1 MSAGRGR
8 RRCLALAALALCACC
23 SHAEPLPFGRLFTTP
38 AERQYLDE
46 RRRAG
51 QHGASPPAR
60 SAAAPLVAPTA
71 QPAAAPAN
79 VITFRGFIQGRNGRT
94 AAWLSG
100 GEALARRP
108 ATPGAPADQM
118 AVKLPSGAVVRLRPG
133 QSYDPRRG
141 AVLDATGAVP

>member
-1 MSAGRGR
+1 MRRARGATLPALM
-8 RRCLALAALALCACC
+8 LALVVGAGWTLL
-23 SHAEPLPFGRLFTTP
+23 SGRLFTMP

-60 SAAAPLVAPTA
+60 SAAASVAAPTA
-71 QPAAAPAN
+71 QPAP

-100 GEALARRP
+100 GGEALARCP
-108 ATPGAPADQM
+108 AATGAPADQA
-118 AVKLPSGAVVRLRPG
+118 AVRLPGGVVVRLRSG